1 MINPAPPGRDF
12 FIFNHN
18 TLKSVDKLFV
28 FDYNKQ
34 K

>member
-18 TLKSVDKLFV
+18 TFERIDKLFV
-28 FDYNKQ
+28 LFYNKQ